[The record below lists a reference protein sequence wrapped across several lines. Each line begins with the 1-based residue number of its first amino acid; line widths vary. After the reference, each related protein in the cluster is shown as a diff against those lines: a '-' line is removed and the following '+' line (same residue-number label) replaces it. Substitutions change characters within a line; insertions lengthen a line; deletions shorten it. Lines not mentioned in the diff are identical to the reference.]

1 MNKRICCR
9 AVIIKDGFVYLMYRE
24 KIINGQ
30 KVIFYT
36 YPGGGVEENET
47 LEETVIREVKEE
59 FNLDVIINKFLK
71 TIEREENITHYF
83 SCEIVGGNFK
93 LSGEEKLRN
102 NKDNYYE
109 VRKVSLNEIS
119 KIDLYS
125 KELIN
130 ESLN

>member
-1 MNKRICCR
+1 MNKRVCCR

-24 KIINGQ
+24 KMINGQ
-30 KVIFYT
+30 KITFYT

-83 SCEIVGGNFK
+83 SCKIIGGDFK

-102 NKDNYYE
+102 SEDNYYE
-109 VRKVSLNEIS
+109 VKKVSLNEIS